1 VWVLFDKELTTL
13 VQFPRGLSGSY
24 TIPDSVT
31 RIGEYAFSG
40 CTGLT
45 NVVIP
50 GSVTTI
56 GEYAFSGCTG
66 LQEVYFQ
73 GNAPTAPDNVFSG
86 GPGTLYDLYGATGFG
101 NTFGGWPTALLVGD
115 RDSDD
120 RDSDGLPDWWEVT
133 HFASIFGS
141 APTDDFDNDLF
152 NNISEWIAGTDPS
165 DSNSVFVVS
174 VPTNQGP
181 TGFVIEWTA
190 VEDRTYSVE
199 WRRTLTNDYELL
211 QHGIEY
217 PQNSYTDTLHNAEST
232 GFYQIMVNNPPKGM
246 VWIPGGTNSGRDP
259 TYSLTVSSFY
269 MDRTE
274 VTKAQWD
281 VVYTWAVKNGYGFD
295 HAGSG
300 KASDHPVQTVNW
312 YDCVKWCNARSEM
325 EGRTPCYTVNGSPY
339 KTGRSAPVCNFE
351 ANGYRLP
358 TEAEWEKAARG
369 GLQGKRFPWGD
380 TITHGEANYISSSSY
395 TYDISATRSYHPAYD
410 YGGYP
415 YTSPV
420 GSFPANG
427 YGLYD
432 MTGNV
437 WEWCWDWN
445 GEDYYASSPSS
456 NPQGPSSGSKRVPR
470 GGSWSHI
477 ALSNRS
483 ADRNGGVPTSWY
495 NDLGFRVCISA
506 R

>member
-1 VWVLFDKELTTL
+1 MKKL
-13 VQFPRGLSGSY
+13 
-24 TIPDSVT
+24 
-31 RIGEYAFSG
+31 RIGIVAFAAMAG
-40 CTGLT
+40 MAAAQT
-45 NVVIP
+45 NTTAFFRISSPTNAVITEFDVAA
-50 GSVTTI
+50 GTISWSNGVAGITNQLQRSV
-56 GEYAFSGCTG
+56 
-66 LQEVYFQ
+66 
-73 GNAPTAPDNVFSG
+73 
-86 GPGTLYDLYGATGFG
+86 DLVETNGWVDFAMLVSTGAT
-101 NTFGGWPTALLVGD
+101 ACAERIIDL
-115 RDSDD
+115 
-120 RDSDGLPDWWEVT
+120 
-133 HFASIFGS
+133 
-141 APTDDFDNDLF
+141 APP
-152 NNISEWIAGTDPS
+152 E
-165 DSNSVFVVS
+165 
-174 VPTNQGP
+174 
-181 TGFVIEWTA
+181 
-190 VEDRTYSVE
+190 
-199 WRRTLTNDYELL
+199 
-211 QHGIEY
+211 
-217 PQNSYTDTLHNAEST
+217 
-232 GFYQIMVNNPPKGM
+232 GM
-246 VWIPGGTNSGRDP
+246 AWIPGGNFSMGD
-259 TYSLTVSSFY
+259 SMGDGSSDELPVHSVDVDGFY

-281 VVYTWAVKNGYGFD
+281 VVYNWAVTNGYSFNTV
-295 HAGSG
+295 GSG
-300 KASDHPVQTVNW
+300 KAPNHPVHTVSW
-312 YDCVKWCNARSEM
+312 YDVVKWCNARSEM
-325 EGRTPCYTVNGSPY
+325 EGRTPCYTVNGSTY
-339 KTGRSAPVCNFE
+339 KTGQSAPVCNFE

-477 ALSNRS
+477 ALSNWS